1 MQEKSKGSPLMLVII
16 ALLVLLLA
24 TVVVVT
30 IYLVNAFGGDG
41 ETEDVPRVTPT
52 KLLLPEDIDWTRELE
67 EIRTNLLDGPS
78 GRNAFIVTTILVG
91 VDTTVPR
98 REMDAFNANF
108 SFQRARTIANEVLFA
123 TTYTEAKTPE
133 GRDAIEERI
142 LARLQIEYGPII
154 VAISTPNWA
163 IP

>member
-1 MQEKSKGSPLMLVII
+1 MEKSKGSPLMLVII

-30 IYLVNAFGGDG
+30 IYLVNAFGGSG
-41 ETEDVPRVTPT
+41 EEIDAPRTTPVKILMPEDV
-52 KLLLPEDIDWTRELE
+52 DWTRELE
-67 EIRTNLLDGPS
+67 EIRTNLLDGPQ

-98 REMDAFNANF
+98 REMDDFNVNF
-108 SFQRARTIANEVLFA
+108 GFQRARTIANEVLFA
-123 TTYTEAKTPE
+123 TTYAEAKTPE
-133 GRDAIEERI
+133 GRAAIEERI
-142 LARLQIEYGPII
+142 LARLQIEYGPIV